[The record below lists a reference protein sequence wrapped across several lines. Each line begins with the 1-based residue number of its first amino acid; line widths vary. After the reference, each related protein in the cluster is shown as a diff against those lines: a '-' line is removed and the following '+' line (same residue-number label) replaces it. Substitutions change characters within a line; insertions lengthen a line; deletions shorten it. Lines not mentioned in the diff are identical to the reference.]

1 MDYEFRRHQ
10 LEQEIQQ
17 AKNSLQ
23 NAPENERRAI
33 LTRIRDLSQDLL
45 NTMRAQSLQIQI
57 RNEAMIQF
65 ILNHHNNQPEQ

>member
-23 NAPENERRAI
+23 NAPEKRTKGYIDQNQGPITGSFEYNESSITPNSNSERSHDSI
-33 LTRIRDLSQDLL
+33 HSQS
-45 NTMRAQSLQIQI
+45 Q
-57 RNEAMIQF
+57 
-65 ILNHHNNQPEQ
+65 